1 MKRSSIGM
9 AEYRVSKDPEEVL
22 CILGLGSCVGLCL
35 YDPVRKI
42 GGMVHILLPEK
53 IEKQD
58 NPFKFAETAPLAL
71 LEEMKKEGASR
82 KDVYAKISG
91 GAMMFSGSNSLF
103 DIGQRNVEMTKKVLA
118 ELGIPLK
125 AEEVGGKKGRSI
137 FFYVKDG
144 KLEVKI
150 IGREVI
156 TL

>member
-1 MKRSSIGM
+1 MKKSSIGM

-35 YDPVRKI
+35 YDTVRKI
-42 GGMVHILLPEK
+42 GGMAHILLPEK
-53 IEKQD
+53 IGKQD

-71 LEEMKKEGASR
+71 LEEMQKEGALKR
-82 KDVYAKISG
+82 DIYAKISG

-103 DIGQRNVEMTKKVLA
+103 DIGQRNVEMAKKVLA

-156 TL
+156 VL